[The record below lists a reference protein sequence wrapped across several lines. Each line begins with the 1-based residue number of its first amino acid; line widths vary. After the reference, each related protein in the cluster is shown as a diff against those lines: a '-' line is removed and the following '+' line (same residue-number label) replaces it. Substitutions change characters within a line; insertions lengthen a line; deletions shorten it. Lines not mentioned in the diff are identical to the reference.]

1 MRGAGRA
8 HVGVY
13 AVVIVAAI
21 LVALAIHILR
31 GLLAPLLAAAFL
43 LVVIGGLSR
52 VLRNLRPGLPRPIS
66 MGAAVIII
74 LLCIAGAVW
83 ISINNITALAE
94 DAEAYITRLSAASS
108 RLGELFGEF
117 APNGVESLFGS
128 LNPTRMA
135 TLIAGWLQVALTST
149 GFTLIYLGF
158 MMASGRTFKRKLA
171 ALAGSNGGGVK
182 GAHATYEQI
191 REAVGSYIWV
201 QTATGLMIAGL
212 SWGLLSLFEI
222 PSPIFWAFV
231 IFVTSYVPIIGGV
244 AGVFLPVIFSVAVA
258 ESFQTPALLFVGL
271 QAIQVLIG
279 NIVQPRM
286 QSASLNIDPVVVL
299 LGLGLWGALLG
310 PIGAFLSTP
319 LTVTA
324 MVMLGHFPETKWIA
338 ILLSAD
344 GRPKLPNKERTSQA
358 PTTAT

>member
-1 MRGAGRA
+1 
-8 HVGVY
+8 
-13 AVVIVAAI
+13 
-21 LVALAIHILR
+21 
-31 GLLAPLLAAAFL
+31 
-43 LVVIGGLSR
+43 
-52 VLRNLRPGLPRPIS
+52 
-66 MGAAVIII
+66 
-74 LLCIAGAVW
+74 
-83 ISINNITALAE
+83 
-94 DAEAYITRLSAASS
+94 
-108 RLGELFGEF
+108 
-117 APNGVESLFGS
+117 
-128 LNPTRMA
+128 
-135 TLIAGWLQVALTST
+135 
-149 GFTLIYLGF
+149 
-158 MMASGRTFKRKLA
+158 
-171 ALAGSNGGGVK
+171 
-182 GAHATYEQI
+182 
-191 REAVGSYIWV
+191 
-201 QTATGLMIAGL
+201 
-212 SWGLLSLFEI
+212 LLSLFEI